1 MVEPP
6 VGGKAVPRLGRN
18 EYVRSHALGNDYLV
32 VDPRTLSVR
41 LTPERI
47 RRICARHEGVGSD
60 GILTLERSRRAD
72 AGLRIFNPDGSEAEK
87 SGNGIRIFAK
97 CLWDHGY
104 LRRRTFA
111 VETKGGI
118 VGVTLDIRGRAVR
131 SITVEMGRATFRS
144 REIPVTGPDRD
155 VVDEPVDAA
164 GERLRVTAVSVG
176 NPHCIVFVDDP
187 AAVDLA
193 RLGPALEHHPMFPNR
208 ANVQFVRVDSRRG
221 VTIRIWE
228 RGAGETMASGSS
240 SSAVAAACVRHEFVG
255 RDVAVRSPGG
265 VLRVEVG
272 PEYALRLTGPVEE
285 ISRGTL
291 SPDLLARLRV
301 PRSVRAPRGRA

>member
-1 MVEPP
+1 V
-6 VGGKAVPRLGRN
+6 ARLRRD

-32 VDPRTLSVR
+32 VDPRTFSVR

-47 RRICARHEGVGSD
+47 REICDRHQGVGSD

-72 AGLRIFNPDGSEAEK
+72 VGLRIFNPDGSEAEK

-104 LRRRTFA
+104 LRRRAFSI
-111 VETKGGI
+111 ETKGGI
-118 VGVTLDIRGRAVR
+118 VGVTLDVRGRAVR
-131 SITVEMGRATFRS
+131 SITAEMGRATFRS
-144 REIPVTGPDRD
+144 GEIPATGPDREI
-155 VVDEPVDAA
+155 VGEPVEAA
-164 GERLRVTAVSVG
+164 GERLLITAVSVG
-176 NPHCIVFVDDP
+176 NPHCVVFVDDP
-187 AAVDLA
+187 AAVDLP

-208 ANVQFVRVDSRRG
+208 INVQFVRVDSPRK

-240 SSAVAAACVRHEFVG
+240 SSAVAAACVRQGRTG
-255 RDVAVRSPGG
+255 RDLAVHSPGG

-272 PEYALRLTGPVEE
+272 ADYALRLTGPVEE
-285 ISRGTL
+285 VSRGTL
-291 SPDLLARLRV
+291 SPDLLSRLR
-301 PRSVRAPRGRA
+301 RGRSRP